1 MRKWL
6 SAFTLIELLVVIAI
20 IAILAGMLLPAL
32 ARARE
37 EARRATCKSNLR
49 QIAVGCI
56 AYSEP
61 NGDFWPAQNDW
72 TGSVS
77 ASEADDIDPDH
88 YKSLALLYP
97 AYVDDVKIFQCPST
111 DQKTEVSVVNDGGSI
126 RRSFGDLDQQENT
139 GYGYDPTCHFRDVTP
154 GSALAADMDGSSST
168 DAETETSNHSQGQN
182 VMYFDSHVKWQSANF
197 ASADPLDNIYIQQWS
212 HDLTGGT
219 SDPYYWG
226 EDTDSN
232 IKRTAD
238 DSTSDAP

>member
-49 QIAVGCI
+49 QIGVGCI

-72 TGSVS
+72 TG
-77 ASEADDIDPDH
+77 ATTDADANKISPDH

-97 AYVDDVKIFQCPST
+97 GYVDDSKIFMCPST
-111 DQKTEVSVVNDGGSI
+111 DQKPEISLVSDEGSI
-126 RRSFGDLDQQENT
+126 RRSFGDLAQQQCT
-139 GYGYDPTCHFRDVTP
+139 SYGYDPMCHFRNVTP
-154 GSALAADMDGSSST
+154 GSALGADMDGSSST
-168 DAETETSNHSQGQN
+168 DGDTETANHPQGQN
-182 VMYFDSHVKWQSANF
+182 VMYFDSHVKWQTSNY
-197 ASADPLDNIYIQQWS
+197 ASADPLDNIYLQQFS
-212 HDLTGGT
+212 HYITGT
-219 SDPYYWG
+219 TQPLFWG
-226 EDTDSN
+226 EDTDSV
-232 IKRTAD
+232 IKRTAG
-238 DSTSDAP
+238 DSTPDLP